1 MTDDELAA
9 AREAGRR
16 AAEQAIQDQAP
27 DDPLLRIAWAAGHG
41 GVDAVK
47 AAVEAARTSGQT
59 WAEIARALDENASTV
74 RVRYSQ
80 PDRWRKYVER
90 KKQHDDG

>member
-1 MTDDELAA
+1 MTDDDLTA

-16 AAEQAIQDQAP
+16 AAEQAIQEHAP
-27 DDPLLRIAWAAGHG
+27 DEPLLRIAWAAGHG

-47 AAVEAARTSGQT
+47 DAVEAARAAGQT
-59 WAEIARALDENASTV
+59 WAEIARALGENASTV

-90 KKQHDDG
+90 RKQAGD